1 MTRFDK
7 MKSNAVKFS
16 NNGSAIATSGYAEDH
31 NAVITVKNSGIGI
44 PEVSHKLAFG
54 RFSQIYSSDYRAH
67 EGTGLGLSIIQQI
80 IEAHGCQI
88 DCESSIG
95 HGTTFIR
102 TLPLQTE
109 KNNFHDRSTQ

>member
-1 MTRFDK
+1 MTRCDK

-54 RFSQIYSSDYRAH
+54 QIYSSDYRAH
-67 EGTGLGLSIIQQI
+67 ESTGLGLSIIQQI
-80 IEAHGCQI
+80 VEAHNCQI

-102 TLPLQTE
+102 TLPLLTE
-109 KNNFHDRSTQ
+109 KNNFHDRSTP